1 QLPVGTGPFVY
12 REYQRDRLIRY
23 YSHPEYWEHQ
33 VNLDQLV
40 FDITPNG
47 TTRIA
52 KLLTKEC
59 DVTPH
64 PSATQSSVLRQRD
77 DIELEQ
83 QDNLNVGYW
92 AFNTERVPFNNP
104 QVRRALAH
112 AI

>member
-1 QLPVGTGPFVY
+1 MTLMANEQMDLFDQLPVGTGPFVY
-12 REYQRDRLIRY
+12 REYQRDPLIRY

-64 PSATQSSVLRQRD
+64 KCDPIKRSAPT
-77 DIELEQ
+77 
-83 QDNLNVGYW
+83 
-92 AFNTERVPFNNP
+92 
-104 QVRRALAH
+104 RRY
-112 AI
+112 